1 MAIQEQ
7 LVALLGE
14 KTGLEPDKAN
24 QVIAT
29 VIGFLKDNP
38 EKLTELM
45 GGGDFED
52 VAGKIGKLF
61 GR

>member
-1 MAIQEQ
+1 MKEQ

-14 KTGLEPDKAN
+14 KTGLDPDKAG
-24 QVIAT
+24 QVVDT

-38 EKLTELM
+38 DKLSELM
-45 GGGDFED
+45 GDHEGIT
-52 VAGKIGKLF
+52 GKIGKLF